1 MTYPV
6 LVRLLQDAEGE
17 LARAADTVPDSLRG
31 ATGFDSAAYVLAHA
45 TETHGGWILGSVGGQ
60 DEDPWC
66 GRVWRLIEEGKFD
79 ESYADSRAALDRVLQ
94 RTAQLYASLT
104 DADLE
109 RPAQLPADHRWHG
122 AKNEYF
128 VGRAI
133 GHFFAHAADLN
144 GMAVRAG
151 VDDMGLPGRLPHTR
165 G

>member
-1 MTYPV
+1 MTAPV
-6 LVRLLQDAEGE
+6 WVRLLQDAEGE
-17 LARAADTVPDSLRG
+17 LVRAADSVPKSLRG
-31 ATGFDSAAYVLAHA
+31 ETGFDSAAYVLAHA
-45 TETHGGWILGSVGGQ
+45 TETHGGWVIQTVGGA

-66 GRVWRLIEEGKFD
+66 GRVWRLIKQGKFD
-79 ESYADSRAALDRVLQ
+79 ESYADSRAALERVLE
-94 RTAQLYASLT
+94 RTAQLFETLA

-109 RPAQLPADHRWHG
+109 RPANLPQDHPWQG

-128 VGRAI
+128 IGRAI

-151 VDDMGLPGRLPHTR
+151 VDDIGLPGWLRHTR

>member
-1 MTYPV
+1 MTTPT

-17 LARAADTVPDSLRG
+17 LVRAADSVPDSLRD

-45 TETHGGWILGSVGGQ
+45 TETHGGWILGSVGGE

-66 GRVWRLIEEGKFD
+66 ERVWRLIDQGKFD
-79 ESYADSRAALDRVLQ
+79 ESYADARAALGRVLE
-94 RTAQLYASLT
+94 RTTQLYSTLT

-109 RPAQLPADHRWHG
+109 RPGQLPEDHRWHG

-144 GMAVRAG
+144 GMAIRAG
-151 VDDMGLPGRLPHTR
+151 TKDIGLPGRLRHTA